1 MARQESFTL
10 SGKVEFDSKDATK
23 QVENLN
29 EQVQDTEDSVKD
41 LEKASKKQSK
51 QTQRSGKKSSKAVKG
66 IGKAARGAGK
76 GFKLMGAALKGLGI
90 GLIIAAVAKLS
101 EAMSRNQKTVDII
114 SKGFETVSIVLNEV
128 ITAVTNA
135 FTAVSEL
142 EGGFKNSIAVISGL
156 ITLGL
161 TPFKIAIDGLKL
173 GILMAKRA
181 YEDSP
186 LGSGDPKEI
195 KALTEEIE
203 KTKKSLKETGGDAKK
218 AGQDIADNF
227 GGMMAEMGDLYLEVE
242 KNVSKVN
249 TDSAQKSADALVE
262 LRKQAKLAQSE
273 VERISLLN
281 KRDAEIQRQRRDDT
295 RLSIDERIKAN
306 EKLGEILEDSLKAQE
321 KAQKKQVELAKAEL
335 ALNPENIDAQ
345 LKLQEAKNGL
355 LSIEEE
361 IEGFRSEQRM
371 NEATLQQERKENMKE
386 LQMLGKSELER
397 QKIKSQQE
405 LDRQIELINKTVKNE
420 KEKNRL
426 LRLAKKE
433 HEERVKEM
441 EREQKEEEAEKRIE
455 ELEAKRERD
464 FQNAEAEFKFL
475 KAQKERVKNMEVL
488 TAEQKAKELAKI
500 DEKLDKNKKES
511 AKAEEKMQERKEK
524 AKFKLAQDTL
534 DGISMLVGENAKA
547 NKIISGAEALINTY
561 KGVSEVWSSKSV
573 LPEPFATAQK
583 VVSTA
588 TTLASGFK
596 AVQQINSTSIPNV
609 PGGSGG
615 GTTTA
620 SGGIGGASAG
630 QASAPDFNI
639 VGQSQGNQ
647 IADAIGNQNQ
657 NMRAYVVGSEV
668 SNQQELDRQIE
679 EPSRLG

>member
-23 QVENLN
+23 QVEDLN
-29 EQVQDTEDSVKD
+29 EGVQETEESVKD
-41 LEKASKKQSK
+41 LEKASKSQSK
-51 QTQRSGKKSSKAVKG
+51 QTQKSAKKSSKAVRG

-156 ITLGL
+156 ITLAL

-242 KNVSKVN
+242 KNVSKIN

-273 VERISLLN
+273 VDRISLLN

-386 LQMLGKSELER
+386 LQMLGGSELER
-397 QKIKSQQE
+397 QKIESQQE
-405 LDRQIELINKTVKNE
+405 LDRQKKLIKKTIKDKEEQNRRIEAAEKRHKKRIKQFE
-420 KEKNRL
+420 KE
-426 LRLAKKE
+426 
-433 HEERVKEM
+433 
-441 EREQKEEEAEKRIE
+441 QKQEEAEKRIE

-475 KAQKERVKNMEVL
+475 KAQKERIKNMEVL
-488 TAEQKAKELAKI
+488 TEKQKAEQLMKVNSQLAKAKDEKSKLSTKIAKI
-500 DEKLDKNKKES
+500 QNSEEYDA
-511 AKAEEKMQERKEK
+511 AKS
-524 AKFKLAQDTL
+524 TL
-534 DGISMLVGENAKA
+534 QGIGKLVGEQAKA
-547 NKIISGAEALINTY
+547 NKLIGGAEALINTF
-561 KGVSEVWSSKSV
+561 KGVAQVWSSESV
-573 LPEPFATAQK
+573 LPQPFATAQK
-583 VVSTA
+583 IVATG
-588 TTLASGFK
+588 TTLASGLK
-596 AVQQINSTSIPNV
+596 AVQKINSTSIPNV

-615 GTTTA
+615 GTPTA

>member
-397 QKIKSQQE
+397 QKIESQQE

-547 NKIISGAEALINTY
+547 NKMISGAEALINTY

-615 GTTTA
+615 GTPTA